1 MEFSPENKYIEYK
14 EAKRSVPKDFWETYS
29 AFANTSG
36 GTVFLGVSE
45 REKGVFEPTGV
56 IDTQKVIVDMM
67 TTIRSGKAS
76 VNLLTE
82 DNVEVI
88 DVEGRKIIKV
98 YIPMAERTDK
108 PVYLNDNQTRSFLR
122 VDESDMPMDTTE
134 FRYFVSEAGQAY
146 DGDVLADYGL
156 DDLNLKDVTE
166 YQSIV
171 ADREGSEVIE
181 KSIPDFLSSLGVYK
195 IIRGS
200 GNQQKYITTAGLLL
214 FGKYNAITEKFP
226 GFQLD
231 YMQKESSTNPDYL
244 DRIVTDNAEGAP
256 ENIFSFFQQIK
267 RKLDANLLNP
277 FSLDA
282 SGTQRTDFGVLFNRV
297 IREALANALTHAYYK
312 SSKSIQIQQ
321 FPDYIEFLNPGA
333 LRIGVEQFVHGG
345 ITDPRNPQIVTLF
358 RRAGFAER
366 GGTGGARIFDS
377 VDKLQLKIPDVL
389 SDKQE
394 TLLRIWKVDFAIS
407 RAEDLAQ
414 TSDERVIVDYLIQ
427 NNGASATKLKQLF
440 TVESRY
446 KRAMKQLRDKGVVTQ
461 FGRGRATGYQLVQTP
476 SERKHQLNKMIR
488 SFEDTLLKR
497 D

>member
-82 DNVEVI
+82 DNVEVM

-108 PVYLNDNQTRSFLR
+108 PVYLNDNQTRAFLR

-181 KSIPDFLSSLGVYK
+181 KSIPDFLS
-195 IIRGS
+195 
-200 GNQQKYITTAGLLL
+200 
-214 FGKYNAITEKFP
+214 
-226 GFQLD
+226 
-231 YMQKESSTNPDYL
+231 
-244 DRIVTDNAEGAP
+244 
-256 ENIFSFFQQIK
+256 
-267 RKLDANLLNP
+267 
-277 FSLDA
+277 
-282 SGTQRTDFGVLFNRV
+282 
-297 IREALANALTHAYYK
+297 
-312 SSKSIQIQQ
+312 
-321 FPDYIEFLNPGA
+321 
-333 LRIGVEQFVHGG
+333 
-345 ITDPRNPQIVTLF
+345 
-358 RRAGFAER
+358 
-366 GGTGGARIFDS
+366 
-377 VDKLQLKIPDVL
+377 
-389 SDKQE
+389 
-394 TLLRIWKVDFAIS
+394 
-407 RAEDLAQ
+407 
-414 TSDERVIVDYLIQ
+414 
-427 NNGASATKLKQLF
+427 
-440 TVESRY
+440 
-446 KRAMKQLRDKGVVTQ
+446 
-461 FGRGRATGYQLVQTP
+461 
-476 SERKHQLNKMIR
+476 
-488 SFEDTLLKR
+488 
-497 D
+497 